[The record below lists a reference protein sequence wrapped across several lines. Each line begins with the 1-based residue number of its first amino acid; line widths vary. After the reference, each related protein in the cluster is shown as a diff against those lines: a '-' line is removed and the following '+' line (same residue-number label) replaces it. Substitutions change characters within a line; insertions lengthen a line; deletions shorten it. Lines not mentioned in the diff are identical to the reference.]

1 MKKVF
6 LLAASALMVTGLA
19 LADDGGK
26 KCKKK
31 CKDKGAACCKKDG
44 AEKKS
49 CCSKKEKTATL

>member
-6 LLAASALMVTGLA
+6 LLAASALMVTGIA

-31 CKDKGAACCKKDG
+31 CKDKNAACCKKG
-44 AEKKS
+44 AKEGKACCKKDA
-49 CCSKKEKTATL
+49 ATVKM